1 MRSLSSTARRGTIAA
16 VAAAGL
22 AGSLA
27 ATLPAHA
34 DTPAAPS
41 GCIAVVPPGGL
52 PLYPSIPAGVPVGLG
67 TCTFDAA
74 PGNTQGVYVALGGS
88 GAFTGGSSVVPSV
101 GLPGLFDAGN
111 GTCTAGPQSYT
122 VVPDSNL
129 GIAIGAAACL
139 PAAPVPT
146 P

>member
-1 MRSLSSTARRGTIAA
+1 MRIPRHRSILFGSTLTLLVLWHAPATAAPDLRLSEI
-16 VAAAGL
+16 L
-22 AGSLA
+22 AG
-27 ATLPAHA
+27 PAR
-34 DTPAAPS
+34 DW
-41 GCIAVVPPGGL
+41 
-52 PLYPSIPAGVPVGLG
+52 
-67 TCTFDAA
+67 D
-74 PGNTQGVYVALGGS
+74 GS